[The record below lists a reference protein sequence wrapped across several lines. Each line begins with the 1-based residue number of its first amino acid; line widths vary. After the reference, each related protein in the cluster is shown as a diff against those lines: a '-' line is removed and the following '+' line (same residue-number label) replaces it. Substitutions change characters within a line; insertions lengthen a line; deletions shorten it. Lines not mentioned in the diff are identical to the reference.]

1 MPAAFGESRDDGTVD
16 CLLCAHRCRIPS
28 GQRGRCG
35 VRANLRGTLV
45 SMVEKVITG
54 TALDPMEK
62 KPLYHFLPGTRTFS
76 VGSAGCNFS
85 CLFCQNHEISRGP
98 AEDGKVTGRQVDA
111 DILVDLARRNCAESM
126 AFTYNEPTVFF
137 ELVFSTAGLARKQGL
152 RTILVTNGFMS
163 EDCLVSLQR
172 RINAAN
178 VDLKGFSES
187 FYRKY
192 CGGRLQPV
200 LDNLKRMKALGWWV
214 EVTTLIIP
222 GVNDGS
228 DELREAARFIR
239 DELGPDTPWHL
250 TAFRKA
256 YHMTD
261 HPETPVGQ
269 LEDCWALARG
279 EGLHFVYVGNVI
291 SAVGGNTYCP
301 QCNAVCIERQG
312 WHVRFKGASAGIC
325 PACGY
330 VFPGVWR

>member
-1 MPAAFGESRDDGTVD
+1 MPAAFGESRADGTVD
-16 CLLCAHRCRIPS
+16 CSLCAHRCRIPS

-54 TALDPMEK
+54 TALDPVEK

-76 VGSAGCNFS
+76 IGSAGCNFS

-111 DILVDLARRNCAESM
+111 DILVDLARRNFAESM

-137 ELVFSTAGLARKQGL
+137 ELVFPTAGLARKQGL

-172 RINAAN
+172 RIHAAN

-200 LDNLKRMKALGWWV
+200 LDNLKRMKAFGWWV
-214 EVTTLIIP
+214 EVTTLVIP
-222 GVNDGS
+222 GVNDSS
-228 DELREAARFIR
+228 DELRAAARFIR

-250 TAFRKA
+250 TSFLKA

-279 EGLHFVYVGNVI
+279 EGLHFVYIGNVL
-291 SAVGGNTYCP
+291 SAEGGNTYCP

-312 WHVRFKGASAGIC
+312 WHVRLKGPSAGIC

-330 VFPGVWR
+330 VLPGIWR